1 MKYIHLDEGHLFF
14 QEISNFSSSAPSQP
28 TNLTA
33 TIGKNFINLSWD
45 APKYANSI
53 IKYYKVKY
61 RSITTGCAKE
71 YLEKY
76 TNASDTSVELTDL
89 YSNIEYEIELSAGTV
104 KYGNATV
111 IRRRTV
117 PDCKWDISN
126 IKLHFIHDTRIA
138 RIIQLRKIPKTLV
151 ILF

>member
-1 MKYIHLDEGHLFF
+1 MLH
-14 QEISNFSSSAPSQP
+14 EISNVSILAPSQP

-33 TIGKNFINLSWD
+33 AIGKNFINLTWR
-45 APKYANSI
+45 APKTANGV

-61 RSITTGCAKE
+61 RSITTDCEKE

-117 PDCKWDISN
+117 PDCK
-126 IKLHFIHDTRIA
+126 
-138 RIIQLRKIPKTLV
+138 
-151 ILF
+151 

>member
-1 MKYIHLDEGHLFF
+1 MDEGHLLF
-14 QEISNFSSSAPSQP
+14 QEISNVSSSAPSQP

-33 TIGKNFINLSWD
+33 TSGKNFINLTWH
-45 APKYANSI
+45 APKCANGI
-53 IKYYKVKY
+53 VKYYKVKY
-61 RSITTGCAKE
+61 RSITTGCEKE
-71 YLEKY
+71 CIEKY

-117 PDCKWDISN
+117 PDCK
-126 IKLHFIHDTRIA
+126 
-138 RIIQLRKIPKTLV
+138 
-151 ILF
+151 

>member
-1 MKYIHLDEGHLFF
+1 MKDKFNLTVKYIHLDEGHLLF
-14 QEISNFSSSAPSQP
+14 QEISNFSSSAPSHP

-33 TIGKNFINLSWD
+33 TIGKDFINLSWD
-45 APKYANSI
+45 APKYANGI

-89 YSNIEYEIELSAGTV
+89 YSNIEYEIEVSAGTD
-104 KYGNATV
+104 KYGYATV
-111 IRRRTV
+111 MNWWTLA
-117 PDCKWDISN
+117 D
-126 IKLHFIHDTRIA
+126 
-138 RIIQLRKIPKTLV
+138 RK
-151 ILF
+151 